1 MELDPLV
8 FGNAREGFARFIR
21 NGETAVFVEAQTD
34 QAVDSAAT
42 TLKHYTPITIEV
54 VPLAERPAKTSGL
67 GTAGPET
74 AGCRSPIAVLLY
86 NRP

>member
-8 FGNAREGFARFIR
+8 VGNVREGFARFIR

-34 QAVDSAAT
+34 QEVDFAAT
-42 TLKHYTPITIEV
+42 TLKHYAPITIEV
-54 VPLAERPAKTSGL
+54 VPLAERPTKESGV

-74 AGCRSPIAVLLY
+74 AGC
-86 NRP
+86 